1 VVATAEPSPR
11 TLGLTLTALPLIVT
25 FALLGNWQSGR
36 VYRPVDG
43 YWAEPTTVPLNTV
56 VQAGSQVPTGVVA
69 RQVVVSGSYH
79 STGQSVIGGQVV
91 GGAPVSYVVDEL
103 LMSDRTAV
111 LVLRGWVVNGELAL
125 AALPTGSVQVT
136 GRIQSG
142 SSWLGSMKAPTGYS
156 LRSGY
161 LVRTAQP
168 PPDPL
173 SLQPVPTD
181 PPASHAETQFH
192 LQNAIYVVQW
202 YLLVGIVILAWW
214 RLRRARFTVADEVT
228 PLSRVGSE

>member
-1 VVATAEPSPR
+1 MATAEPSPR
-11 TLGLTLTALPLIVT
+11 TLGLTLSALLLIVT
-25 FALLGNWQSGR
+25 FALLGNWQAGR
-36 VYRPVDG
+36 VYRGVDG
-43 YWAEPTTVPLNTV
+43 YSAEPTAVALNTV
-56 VQAGSQVPTGVVA
+56 IPAGSEVPSGVIA
-69 RQVVVSGSYH
+69 RQVVVSGSYA
-79 STGQSVIGGQVV
+79 STGQHVIGGQAV
-91 GGAPVSYVVDEL
+91 GGASVSYVVDEL

-111 LVLRGWVVNGELAL
+111 LVLRGWLAKGELAL
-125 AALPTGSVQVT
+125 AQLPTGSVQVT

-142 SSWLGSMKAPTGYS
+142 SSWLGSIKAPTGYL

-161 LVRTAQP
+161 LVRTAQT

-181 PPASHAETQFH
+181 PPASHADAQFH

-214 RLRRARFTVADEVT
+214 RLRRARSAVVDELT
-228 PLSRVGSE
+228 ALSRVGSE